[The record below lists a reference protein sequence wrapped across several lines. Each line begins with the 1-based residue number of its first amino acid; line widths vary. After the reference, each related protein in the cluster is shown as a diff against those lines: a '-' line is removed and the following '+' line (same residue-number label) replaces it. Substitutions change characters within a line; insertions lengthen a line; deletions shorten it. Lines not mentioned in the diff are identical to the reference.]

1 VLPRDSLFISH
12 VMLSNVHICPLAEV
26 HLASRTI
33 TSVLDN
39 TPFLSYLYSEHTPLP
54 GIPLGKA
61 ERLSVYLY
69 RILATGLVLSVDD
82 GNKKCV
88 GVAVWQ
94 GPISGAG
101 ILSRFRDWCVHAGFD
116 VWDQL
121 SSLYYGDG
129 GLNRKVEVTVG
140 RSDGRE

>member
-1 VLPRDSLFISH
+1 MMGRDDKGEM
-12 VMLSNVHICPLAEV
+12 VW
-26 HLASRTI
+26 
-33 TSVLDN
+33 
-39 TPFLSYLYSEHTPLP
+39 TPLP

-82 GNKKCV
+82 GDKKCV
-88 GVAVWQ
+88 AVAVWQ
-94 GPISGAG
+94 GPISRDG
-101 ILSRFRDWCVHAGFD
+101 ILSRLRDWCVHAGFD

-129 GLNRKVEVTVG
+129 GLNRKVSRDYCGEV
-140 RSDGRE
+140 